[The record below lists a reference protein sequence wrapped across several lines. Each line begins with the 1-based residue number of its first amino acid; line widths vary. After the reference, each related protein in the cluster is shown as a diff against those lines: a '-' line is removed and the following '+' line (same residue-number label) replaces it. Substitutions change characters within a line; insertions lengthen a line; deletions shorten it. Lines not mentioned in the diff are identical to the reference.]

1 MAEVRTCSG
10 FRKDGQRCANVVRG
24 SAGLCWAHSP
34 ENSARRKEIASHAAK
49 AKASRSGEVVQVKD
63 ILMNLA
69 TDLRA
74 GKVDRGNASVLSQ
87 IYGTVLRAFEQERRI
102 KETEEYGERIKALE
116 EAQRRRNGFRSV

>member
-1 MAEVRTCSG
+1 MAEAHLCGVLRANGEPCAKTVRNGAST
-10 FRKDGQRCANVVRG
+10 
-24 SAGLCWAHSP
+24 CWAHDP
-34 ENSARRKEIASHAAK
+34 ANAEHRKQNASIAAK
-49 AKASRSGEVVQVKD
+49 AKASKSFEVVQVKD

-69 TDLRA
+69 ADLRA
-74 GKVDRGNASVLSQ
+74 GKVDRGDASVLSQ